1 MFALEFT
8 VFGNTITKKKKGVKM
23 KHNIIDALVAATF
36 AVCAV
41 MFLHY
46 CLT

>member
-23 KHNIIDALVAATF
+23 NRDVIDALVAVTF
-36 AVCAV
+36 SVCAV